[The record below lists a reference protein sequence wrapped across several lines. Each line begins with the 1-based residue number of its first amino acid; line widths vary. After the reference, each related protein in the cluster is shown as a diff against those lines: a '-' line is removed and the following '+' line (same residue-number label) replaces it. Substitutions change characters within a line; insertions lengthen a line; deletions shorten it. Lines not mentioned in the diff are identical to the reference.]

1 MRSFVALSFAL
12 ALTILLARDAAGQA
26 GSGSVTVGGQVS
38 RAVFLNVAPS
48 APLSADNFRVTHTQ
62 ANAHTVQLSI
72 SISGGEAGLVR
83 IPLQLR
89 SNAGFKLS
97 ASAELSEASLSVMR
111 VTGARG
117 TGRLVAADAVNAAT
131 QDAAT
136 DGAHASPDAQGFSST
151 HTLLTGPRIS
161 LAGTHDTPSN
171 ALEVTLLLEV
181 RPQDGRQHAS
191 VELTITASTDIQ

>member
-12 ALTILLARDAAGQA
+12 TLTILLAHEAAGQS

-38 RAVFLNVAPS
+38 RTVFLNVAPG
-48 APLSADNFRVTHTQ
+48 ARLSADNFRVTHTQ
-62 ANAHTVQLSI
+62 SNAHTVQLSI
-72 SISGGEAGLVR
+72 SVAGGESRLVS

-97 ASAELSEASLSVMR
+97 ASAELSEASLSAMR
-111 VTGARG
+111 VTAARA
-117 TGRLVAADAVNAAT
+117 TGMFVTAEAVNAAT
-131 QDAAT
+131 QDIAT
-136 DGAHASPDAQGFSST
+136 DDAHGNTNAPRFSSS

-161 LAGTHDTPSN
+161 LAGTYDTPSN

-181 RPQDGRQHAS
+181 RPQDGQQHAS
-191 VELTITASTDIQ
+191 IELTLSALPDIN